1 MDHTFHGILTK
12 VAQEMNASAT
22 IFDIP
27 NLYNPLIPLTH
38 AYDPITYNPEAY
50 PVYTLCDIEPYT
62 TLLVHDWDFIRQGTL
77 DDCSNLWKTYICD
90 SYANKNPYL
99 LEKSDSLSICG
110 HGVGNAAR

>member
-1 MDHTFHGILTK
+1 
-12 VAQEMNASAT
+12 MNASAT

-27 NLYNPLIPLTH
+27 NLYNPLIPLMH
-38 AYDPITYNPEAY
+38 PYDPKIYNPEAY
-50 PVYTLCDIEPYT
+50 PVYTLCDLEPYT
-62 TLLVHDWDFIRQGTL
+62 TLLVQNYEKFSFGTL
-77 DDCSNLWKTYICD
+77 DECSNIWKTYISD